1 MLSEDDMVIYQLA
14 QGLENL
20 ALEFFALLLT
30 WDWLQDCVS
39 ALELLSFV
47 LSSFSSA
54 FLKFVL

>member
-30 WDWLQDCVS
+30 WDWLQDCVL